1 MYIKELTP
9 LLVVILLLLYLC
21 LVRWR
26 SAKYKGQI
34 GEKCVS
40 SILSTLPSNYYL
52 FNNIYLQNGT
62 HSTQIDHVIVSPYGI
77 FVIETKNYKGWI
89 YGTKHGEYWTQN
101 IYGVRYSLQN
111 PIRQNYVHTRAL
123 QELLGVPLD
132 MFIQVVVFMD
142 KAELK
147 GEQNDG
153 VVYLSQLQDFVLSHS
168 VERLT
173 DEEVESFTALL
184 LSSCVRDTNMEK
196 RHILSVQQRIQ
207 ERQRLIESHVCP
219 RCGGRLIVRYGA
231 YGSFLGCSSFPRCRF
246 TLSLRDS

>member
-1 MYIKELTP
+1 
-9 LLVVILLLLYLC
+9 
-21 LVRWR
+21 
-26 SAKYKGQI
+26 
-34 GEKCVS
+34 
-40 SILSTLPSNYYL
+40 
-52 FNNIYLQNGT
+52 
-62 HSTQIDHVIVSPYGI
+62 
-77 FVIETKNYKGWI
+77 
-89 YGTKHGEYWTQN
+89 
-101 IYGVRYSLQN
+101 
-111 PIRQNYVHTRAL
+111 
-123 QELLGVPLD
+123 
-132 MFIQVVVFMD
+132 MD